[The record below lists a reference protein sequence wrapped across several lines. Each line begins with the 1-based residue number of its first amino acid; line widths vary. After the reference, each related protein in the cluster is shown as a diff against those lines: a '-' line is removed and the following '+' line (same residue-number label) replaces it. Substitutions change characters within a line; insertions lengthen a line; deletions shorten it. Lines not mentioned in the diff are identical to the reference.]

1 MLSKLNRINKKSEFD
16 RFFGIS
22 FKRGGGRSSSTKNL
36 LIKALPGATGWV
48 RVGFIIN
55 TKVDNRASVRNLL
68 KRRLRAIAKETL
80 LNQIPPQD
88 FLFVVMPGLK
98 VLTPEELKLEVSSII
113 KRLQL
118 LK

>member
-1 MLSKLNRINKKSEFD
+1 MLSKINRINKKIEFD
-16 RFFGIS
+16 RFFGAA
-22 FKRGGGRSSSTKNL
+22 FKRGNGRSSSTKNL
-36 LIKALPGATGWV
+36 LIKALPGDTDRV

-68 KRRLRAIAKETL
+68 KRRLRAITKEFL
-80 LNQIPPQD
+80 LDDCPARD

-98 VLTPEELKLEVSSII
+98 ALTGPELKAETLGII
-113 KRLQL
+113 EKLRV